1 MDNLSKEGGGKMR
14 RLLSAAMA
22 VILAVTLAI
31 PQGLALAETVP
42 VSEYPNQA
50 IDGENI
56 LPPTTET
63 DAGSIPTEVES
74 SADQGAQPTSRRWKK
89 SPVRK
94 IPPPILVPKRSKL
107 VTMLAS
113 PSIRSPWQA
122 RRRLSWGR
130 WRATSR
136 PSRARRAWCA

>member
-74 SADQGAQPTSRRWKK
+74 SADQGAQPDQSK
-89 SPVRK
+89 VEE
-94 IPPPILVPKRSKL
+94 IPRQEDTAADLGPE
-107 VTMLAS
+107 AE
-113 PSIRSPWQA
+113 QA
-122 RRRLSWGR
+122 
-130 WRATSR
+130 
-136 PSRARRAWCA
+136 